1 MKWEIHKMSERLV
14 PITDYII
21 TPSSCGNKSEN
32 GSAPIISQLLDICG
46 FGSTNLKDRIVKRSY
61 PSANRALN
69 FRYSFGRDDD
79 EKKSYAPLQKH
90 LTENNIFVVN
100 VSSGQG
106 LLDGNL
112 FHEELWTLK
121 KDPFAGPRQLR
132 FIVRGRT
139 DFVRIEQNNGNLS
152 RINQRYLVE
161 VKKGDI
167 GEPALRE
174 AFVQLIGANTA
185 NTHHSP
191 PVFLTNLQRSHYVLF
206 ITLESRTG
214 ETVPCYHLNIHQ
226 YSNFS
231 EALSFVEDSTLR
243 MRSCTADF
251 LRKNTPLSTPPK
263 KHRHDDG
270 SQIDDDDDDDGHDF
284 TGTNVDIQSFGEDE
298 ENEFR
303 EDFQSKLGVGNF
315 GDEIYES

>member
-1 MKWEIHKMSERLV
+1 MSERLV
-14 PITDYII
+14 PTTDYIV
-21 TPSSCGNKSEN
+21 TPSSCGNKSET

-46 FGSTNLKDRIVKRSY
+46 FGFTNLKERIVKRSY
-61 PSANRALN
+61 PSANRALD
-69 FRYSFGRDDD
+69 FRYFFRSDDD
-79 EKKSYAPLQKH
+79 EKDSYAPLQKH

-106 LLDGNL
+106 LLDGSL
-112 FHEELWTLK
+112 FHEEIWTLK
-121 KDPFAGPRQLR
+121 KDPFAAPRQLR
-132 FIVRGRT
+132 FIVRGLT
-139 DFVRIEQNNGNLS
+139 DFVRIEQNNDNLS

-174 AFVQLIGANTA
+174 AFIQLIGANTA

-206 ITLESRTG
+206 ITLESKTE

-226 YSNFS
+226 YPTFS
-231 EALSFVEDSTLR
+231 EALSFIEDSTLR

-251 LRKNTPLSTPPK
+251 LRKNTPPSTSLK
-263 KHRHDDG
+263 KDDDG
-270 SQIDDDDDDDGHDF
+270 SQIDDVDDRHDF

-315 GDEIYES
+315 GDEIHES